1 MIRTEVPTLP
11 PPGCDTRPA
20 PRETP
25 GSGRLLGPVLVFV
38 PSALLTLAMSL
49 AGLGARGLSDDEYA
63 TWQAATLSLDA
74 VVAPY
79 YLLMHGW
86 IAMAGESETTLRVP
100 SAVLMGISAGLV
112 SLIGR
117 RLFDAGAGLTAGLLV
132 AGLPAVAR
140 LGQEARP
147 QALALAT
154 TVLAVLLLLRAR
166 EQPTRWRWLL
176 AGCCL
181 LAALL
186 LGAVTPEPQLF
197 GSRPV
202 AAVVVAAALPAATL
216 LWSRHRWAVT
226 LLLAWALVP
235 MAAGHP
241 SAIPAWVL
249 LAGALGHALVRF
261 SRGTGSVALSLTAML
276 VVAAVFFVSGPGQQ
290 AARHSP
296 AGEAPDF
303 RSVAAVLTSYTR
315 PDDGLAYAG
324 TGRDGGRALDYE
336 LRRAGL
342 SRDVLMAR
350 ASTTD
355 RVWLVSATGPHQD
368 PLTGLPADTRAHLRA
383 SFARSEFQSFA
394 YVRIFVLNRTAPR

>member
-1 MIRTEVPTLP
+1 LI
-11 PPGCDTRPA
+11 
-20 PRETP
+20 
-25 GSGRLLGPVLVFV
+25 LVFL

-100 SAVLMGISAGLV
+100 SAALMGISAGLV

-117 RLFDAGAGLTAGLLV
+117 RLFDAGAGLTAGLMV
-132 AGLPAVAR
+132 AGLPSVSR

-166 EQPTRWRWLL
+166 EQPTWWRWLL

-181 LAALL
+181 LAALP
-186 LGAVTPEPQLF
+186 LGGLTPEPPQLF

-202 AAVVVAAALPAATL
+202 AAVVVTAALLAAAL
-216 LWSRHRWAVT
+216 LWTRHRLAVT

-235 MAAGHP
+235 TAVGHP
-241 SAIPAWVL
+241 TATPAWVL
-249 LAGALGHALVRF
+249 LAGALGHFLVRF

-290 AARHSP
+290 AARRSP

-315 PDDGLAYAG
+315 PDDGLADAG

-342 SRDVLMAR
+342 SRDALVAR
-350 ASTTD
+350 ARTTD

-368 PLTGLPADTRAHLRA
+368 PLTGLPAATRAHLRA